1 MATTSRKNISKALYG
16 KYFFFS
22 SRSKFRNFSNESVF
36 GEGPCIKESMKEIN
50 KGKIKTEF
58 KKIKKFK
65 IKKGGLDEVAYVYF
79 LAIIGF
85 LIGFVLLVWIGLGYI
100 AQNYGEKDN
109 FVDNFIEEQIVEQDA
124 ECKKRR
130 VLDGVC
136 IEENEEA
143 MVQVVGVMI
152 DNHPDARPQ
161 SGISKASIV
170 YEASVEGGYTRYFAL
185 FPAFSNVAKVGPV
198 RSARPYFL
206 DWSAEYGNMLYM
218 HVGGS
223 PDALDLIKSRNIFD
237 LNEFFGGWYFW
248 RAGTR
253 LAPHNTYTS
262 AELWNNFLEDK
273 EVLFVD
279 EYVGWK
285 FTKVE
290 ECKENCIQTIHIPF
304 LYPSFI
310 VDWKYEEGNYVRY
323 LSGIKQ
329 RDLEG
334 EVIVADTVIVQKAKN
349 EVIDNVGRRKIY
361 TISEGEVF
369 VFQKGNMIKGTW
381 KKESLTGRTRFFD
394 ESGKEIGLNA
404 GKIWVEVAP
413 DVVEIKAE

>member
-1 MATTSRKNISKALYG
+1 
-16 KYFFFS
+16 
-22 SRSKFRNFSNESVF
+22 
-36 GEGPCIKESMKEIN
+36 MKEIN
-50 KGKIKTEF
+50 KGKIKTEL

-109 FVDNFIEEQIVEQDA
+109 FVDNFIGEQIVEKDV

-136 IEENEEA
+136 IEENEES

-185 FPAFSNVAKVGPV
+185 FPAFSNVSKVGPV
-198 RSARPYFL
+198 RSVRPYFL
-206 DWSAEYGNMLYM
+206 DWSAEYGSMLYM

-237 LNEFFGGWYFW
+237 LNEFFGDWYFW
-248 RAGTR
+248 RTASR

-262 AELWNNFLEDK
+262 AELWNNYLEDK
-273 EVLFVD
+273 EVSIVD
-279 EYVGWK
+279 EYKGWK

-290 ECKENCIQTIHIPF
+290 ECEENCVENINIPF

-310 VDWKYEEGNYVRY
+310 VDWKYLDGKYERY
-323 LSGIKQ
+323 QAGIKD

-334 EVIVADTVIVQKAKN
+334 GAFIADTIIVQKAKN
-349 EVIDNVGRRKIY
+349 EVIDDKGRRKIY
-361 TISEGEVF
+361 TISEGEAI

-381 KKESLTGRTRFFD
+381 QKESLTGRTRFFD
-394 ESGKEIGLNA
+394 ENGKEMGLNA
-404 GKIWVEVAP
+404 GKIWVEVVP
-413 DVVEIKAE
+413 DTVEIVWK

>member
-1 MATTSRKNISKALYG
+1 
-16 KYFFFS
+16 
-22 SRSKFRNFSNESVF
+22 
-36 GEGPCIKESMKEIN
+36 MKEIN
-50 KGKIKTEF
+50 KGKIKTEL

-79 LAIIGF
+79 LAIVGF

-100 AQNYGEKDN
+100 AQNYGGKDN
-109 FVDNFIEEQIVEQDA
+109 FVDDFIEEPVVEKDV
-124 ECKKRR
+124 ECQKRR
-130 VLDGVC
+130 VLDGIC
-136 IEENEEA
+136 IEENEES

-161 SGISKASIV
+161 SGISKASVV

-185 FPAFSNVAKVGPV
+185 FPASSDVAKVGPV

-223 PDALDLIKSRNIFD
+223 PDALDLIKSRDVFD
-237 LNEFFGGWYFW
+237 LNEFFGSWYFW
-248 RAGTR
+248 RASSR

-262 AELWNNFLEDK
+262 AELWNNYLEDK
-273 EVLFVD
+273 EVSIVD
-279 EYVGWK
+279 EYKGWK
-285 FTKVE
+285 FSKVE
-290 ECKENCIQTIHIPF
+290 ECEENCVEKINIPF
-304 LYPSFI
+304 LYPSF
-310 VDWKYEEGNYVRY
+310 VVEWKYEEEQFVRY
-323 LSGIKQ
+323 IAGIKQ

-334 EVIVADTVIVQKAKN
+334 GLIVADTVIVQKAVN
-349 EVIDNVGRRKIY
+349 EVIDAVGRRKIY
-361 TISEGEVF
+361 TISEGEAM

-381 KKESLTGRTRFFD
+381 QKESLIDKTIFFD

-404 GKIWVEVAP
+404 GKIWVEVVP
-413 DVVEIKAE
+413 DVVEITVEKQTNN